1 VKCKKCG
8 KTFPSGIAMDRA
20 SFETSVLKN
29 NSFQCHFCKNVDVY
43 DKSDMI
49 YQD

>member
-1 VKCKKCG
+1 MKRKKCG